1 METVTVLM
9 STYNGEKYLREQ
21 IDSILAQERI
31 NANLIVR
38 DDGSTDKTIDI
49 LEEYR
54 AKGELSYYRGQNIG
68 PARSFLQ
75 MLDTAP
81 KSDYY
86 AFSDQ
91 DDYWLPDKLATAV
104 DMLRAYK
111 DRPCLY
117 FCQTQLADKDL
128 NKTGSVIIK
137 PMLTFGESLVYQF
150 VGGCTMV
157 MSVKLKDTIVKYTPD
172 YLPMHDVWIYDIAL
186 ATDACVVFDHTP
198 HILYRQHGNNAIG
211 QSRRNWRTEWKRRW
225 QRVAK
230 NKEHSRYKTALELKK
245 GYWDVMD
252 AENRIILGKF
262 LKGHSSMRQRL
273 SMLSDPR
280 YQCSNRRVHR
290 MFQAALLLNTY

>member
-1 METVTVLM
+1 MENVTVLM

-21 IDSILAQERI
+21 IDSILAQEKI
-31 NANLIVR
+31 KVNLIVR
-38 DDGSTDKTIDI
+38 DDGSSDGTISI
-49 LEEYR
+49 LEEYK
-54 AKGELSYYRGQNIG
+54 AKGELSYYCGQNIG

-75 MLDTAP
+75 MLNTAP
-81 KSDYY
+81 ESDYY

-104 DMLRAYK
+104 NMLRAYK

-128 NKTGSVIIK
+128 NKTDSVIIK
-137 PMLTFGESLVYQF
+137 PLLTFGESLVYQF

-157 MSVKLKDTIVKYTPD
+157 MNSKLKDTITKYSPE
-172 YLPMHDVWIYDIAL
+172 YLPMHDVWVYDIAL
-186 ATDACVVFDHTP
+186 ATGAYVVFDPTP

-211 QSRRNWRTEWKRRW
+211 QSHGNWRKEWKKRW

-230 NKEHSRYKTALELKK
+230 NKEHSRYKTALELRK
-245 GYWDVMD
+245 GYWDVME
-252 AENRIILGKF
+252 AENKAILGKF
-262 LKGHSSMRQRL
+262 IEGHNAMQERL
-273 SMLSDPR
+273 SMLYDPR
-280 YQCSNRRVHR
+280 YQCSNRKVHR